1 MANLIF
7 LYNDNVAAGPFIAS
21 DFDGTAQASENFDSG
36 FSTLTC
42 ATATATRIY
51 AYDANLEMIRVWDSV
66 TKAQITSEESSP
78 NSPGDN
84 YRGMYH
90 TDTHLVLINDTL
102 DWAEHYLL
110 TDLSYDSGSTYTL
123 PQGTYTAACRGGDYA
138 WIGNNSG
145 DVVERRDLDGSNP
158 VEYDPLINI
167 ILHTIFATED
177 RVHFVNQSTGATT
190 AIDFDGTLQSGD
202 NLALGSGRWRAS
214 FVLFEEATAD
224 ITIATDQAKIYEGD
238 SVDFDI
244 VLPESSTT
252 FVQADVTITG
262 GTITGL
268 TGSGTDYVLTVTAGS
283 GAGNIV
289 ISIAEDVITE
299 GNAAVEETFTRNA
312 NTTPAAPTIVVTP
325 STTSASV
332 AVTAPSDTGGT
343 DITSWEYRYA
353 VGTTIPNATA
363 WTDTGNTNLTI
374 AITGLAEGTQYAVEV
389 RGVNAQGSGASSGV
403 STFRTDGTVPDA
415 STGLMVDDKEDDSVD
430 ISWMDGDDG
439 GSPITGHQYRITTG
453 TSPGGTPTSTGS
465 TSESHTISGLNP
477 STEYTVQVRSVNNE
491 GNSAWSNSVTFTT
504 ETEITLTANPT
515 SVVNSETSTVTV
527 QLSATATDFVASD
540 ITVTGGTKGTFTAV
554 DGDTYR
560 LVVTAPA
567 TGTGNITVRVPAD
580 AVSAGNR
587 EVSITIAYEPDP
599 DALSIEAIDEQ
610 NIPLGTE
617 DYELRISIGNID
629 SDDGDRAYIDG
640 DMEGFYHFWDNT
652 NSELVIAAEDVTR
665 LLSGAVWNVH
675 LVKGSDSL
683 DAEIIYN
690 VVPVGPVFTDPGS
703 LVLYKG
709 IPFAARIGVAN
720 DPKVLRGTSLL
731 VGVKSDKD
739 ENDDGD
745 QFLLAE
751 GMLPTDTILTEDSFM
766 MQPYAENDGGSDTID
781 VPVTISNDRP
791 VYLFNDTTNVLLRVN
806 HDGTLAWTYEAETA
820 NYQSPVSTTDAI
832 YLRRGATL
840 YKVNIADGML
850 AWTYDAP
857 TPGIYLPP
865 VATADAVYFF
875 DDTRDELWK
884 INASDGALE
893 WTYNAPTG
901 TYENRFVATA
911 DGVYLF
917 RDDTDDLLKVNFE
930 GTLEWTY
937 NAPTANYQ
945 VPISTLDAV
954 YLIMSSGQTLRVD
967 PDGTLAWTY
976 NAGTFDMF
984 PTIDAVYCLMILTMI
999 YGKLTLRTAHSNGRI
1014 THRLGLMTNRL
1025 LPTMPCIC

>member
-7 LYNDNVAAGPFIAS
+7 LYDDSDSDGPFVAS
-21 DFDGTAQASENFDSG
+21 DFDGTAQVSENFDSD
-36 FSTLTC
+36 FDTLSC

-51 AYDANLEMIRVWDSV
+51 AYDSVFEIIRVWDAV
-66 TKAQITSEESSP
+66 TKARLATEDEAP

-84 YRGMYH
+84 YRAMYH

-102 DWAEHYLL
+102 DWAEHYNLS
-110 TDLSYDSGSTYTL
+110 DLSYDSGSTYTL

-177 RVHFVNQSTGATT
+177 RVHFVNQSSGATT

-224 ITIATDQAKIYEGD
+224 ITIATDQSKIYEGD

-289 ISIAEDVITE
+289 ISIAEDVIAE

-312 NTTPAAPTIVVTP
+312 NTTPAAPTIVITP
-325 STTSASV
+325 STTSAAV
-332 AVTAPSDTGGT
+332 AVTAPDDTGGT

-353 VGTTIPNATA
+353 AGTTIPNSTT

-389 RGVNAQGSGASSGV
+389 RGINAQGSGASSGV
-403 STFRTDGTVPDA
+403 TTFRTDGTVPDA
-415 STGLMVDDKEDDSVD
+415 STGLMVDDKDDDSVD

-477 STEYTVQVRSVNNE
+477 STEYTVQVRSVNGE

-540 ITVTGGTKGTFTAV
+540 ITVTGGTKGAFTAV

-567 TGTGNITVRVPAD
+567 TGSGNITVRVPAD
-580 AVSAGNR
+580 AVSAGNP

-610 NIPLGTE
+610 NIPLNTE
-617 DYELRISIGNID
+617 DYELRIGIGNID
-629 SDDGDRAYIDG
+629 SDDGDRAFIDG
-640 DMEGFYHFWDNT
+640 DMEGFYHYWDNT
-652 NSELVIAAEDVTR
+652 NSELVVAAENVTR

-675 LVKGSDSL
+675 LVKASNSDTL
-683 DAEIIYN
+683 DGEIVFN

-703 LVLYKG
+703 LTLYKG
-709 IPFAARIGVAN
+709 VPF
-720 DPKVLRGTSLL
+720 SC
-731 VGVKSDKD
+731 
-739 ENDDGD
+739 ENWGC
-745 QFLLAE
+745 
-751 GMLPTDTILTEDSFM
+751 
-766 MQPYAENDGGSDTID
+766 
-781 VPVTISNDRP
+781 
-791 VYLFNDTTNVLLRVN
+791 
-806 HDGTLAWTYEAETA
+806 
-820 NYQSPVSTTDAI
+820 
-832 YLRRGATL
+832 
-840 YKVNIADGML
+840 K
-850 AWTYDAP
+850 
-857 TPGIYLPP
+857 
-865 VATADAVYFF
+865 
-875 DDTRDELWK
+875 
-884 INASDGALE
+884 
-893 WTYNAPTG
+893 
-901 TYENRFVATA
+901 
-911 DGVYLF
+911 
-917 RDDTDDLLKVNFE
+917 
-930 GTLEWTY
+930 
-937 NAPTANYQ
+937 
-945 VPISTLDAV
+945 
-954 YLIMSSGQTLRVD
+954 
-967 PDGTLAWTY
+967 
-976 NAGTFDMF
+976 
-984 PTIDAVYCLMILTMI
+984 
-999 YGKLTLRTAHSNGRI
+999 
-1014 THRLGLMTNRL
+1014 
-1025 LPTMPCIC
+1025 

>member
-7 LYNDNVAAGPFIAS
+7 LYDDSDSDGPFVAS
-21 DFDGTAQASENFDSG
+21 DFDGTAQVSENFDSD
-36 FSTLTC
+36 FDTLSC

-51 AYDANLEMIRVWDSV
+51 AYDSVFEIIRVWDAV
-66 TKAQITSEESSP
+66 TKARLATEDEAP

-84 YRGMYH
+84 YRAMYH

-158 VEYDPLINI
+158 VEFDPLINI

-177 RVHFVNQSTGATT
+177 RVHFVNQSSGATT

-224 ITIATDQAKIYEGD
+224 ITIATDQSKIYEGD

-312 NTTPAAPTIVVTP
+312 NTTPAAPTIVITP
-325 STTSASV
+325 STTSAAV

-353 VGTTIPNATA
+353 AGTTIPNATT

-389 RGVNAQGSGASSGV
+389 RGINAQGSGASSGV
-403 STFRTDGTVPDA
+403 TTFRTDGTVPDA
-415 STGLMVDDKEDDSVD
+415 STGLMVDDKDDDSVD

-540 ITVTGGTKGTFTAV
+540 ITVTGGTKGAFTAV

-567 TGTGNITVRVPAD
+567 TGSGNITVRVPAD
-580 AVSAGNR
+580 AVSVGNP

-610 NIPLGTE
+610 NIPLNTE
-617 DYELRISIGNID
+617 DYELRIGIGNID

-640 DMEGFYHFWDNT
+640 DMEGFYHYWDNT
-652 NSELVIAAEDVTR
+652 SSELVVAAEDVTR
-665 LLSGAVWNVH
+665 LLSGAIWNVH
-675 LVKGSDSL
+675 LVKGSDTL
-683 DAEIIYN
+683 DGEIVFN

-703 LVLYKG
+703 LTIYKG
-709 IPFAARIGVAN
+709 IPFSERIGVAN
-720 DPKVLRGTSLL
+720 DPKVLRGSSLL

-751 GMLPTDTILTEDSFM
+751 GMLPSDAILTESSFM

-781 VPVTISNDRP
+781 VPVGIAIPIFYGVTDSVVRRIQFNGDGEDITSDLSFTLNPSNLDSR
-791 VYLFNDTTNVLLRVN
+791 
-806 HDGTLAWTYEAETA
+806 
-820 NYQSPVSTTDAI
+820 I
-832 YLRRGATL
+832 
-840 YKVNIADGML
+840 
-850 AWTYDAP
+850 
-857 TPGIYLPP
+857 
-865 VATADAVYFF
+865 TADEDYFYII
-875 DDTRDELWK
+875 R
-884 INASDGALE
+884 
-893 WTYNAPTG
+893 
-901 TYENRFVATA
+901 
-911 DGVYLF
+911 
-917 RDDTDDLLKVNFE
+917 
-930 GTLEWTY
+930 
-937 NAPTANYQ
+937 YQ
-945 VPISTLDAV
+945 VPRTVYRYPRNISDGQVASGELVTTLSNNNWTGIAV
-954 YLIMSSGQTLRVD
+954 GANLYIFDTSARRIHIRDKT
-967 PDGTLAWTY
+967 DGTAIRDFGVSTVGIGNNPKGLALYRDSLVSFNGNSGVLCFY
-976 NAGTFDMF
+976 NEDTFQGLTVN
-984 PTIDAVYCLMILTMI
+984 PTKTLVLPSSTEYDDLVVLGSRAYITNDADDQIHLVDLTADDGSTVEFLES
-999 YGKLTLRTAHSNGRI
+999 YDVPLGFRDLRGI
-1014 THRLGLMTNRL
+1014 TFYAE
-1025 LPTMPCIC
+1025 